1 MCQTAVGQVLAVEDG
16 EVLVDLGGLERRA
29 LSLMVPDLKPGD
41 LVLVGLGAV
50 LGRVEPADRAALE
63 RIQRGAADQ
72 PSART
77 PDQRTL

>member
-1 MCQTAVGQVLAVEDG
+1 MCKTSVGQVLAVEDG
-16 EVLVDLGGLERRA
+16 EVLVDLGGLQRRA

-50 LGRVEPADRAALE
+50 LGRVEPADRAVLE
-63 RIQRGAADQ
+63 GIQRGAAEL

-77 PDQRTL
+77 PDQRTI